1 MFENLLGF
9 DLSSFQWLLVGL
21 CGMMIGLAKTGVF
34 GTQLLIV
41 PIMAGIFGG
50 KPSAGLVLPML
61 ITADIFAVTYYKRYA
76 EWKYILKL
84 LPWTFAGVLVGALF
98 GNAISDVQFQ
108 RTIGLMVI
116 IFISMMIWQ
125 DIRKKDVAVP
135 DYWWFSALM
144 GSAGG
149 FSSMVGNAAGPV
161 MSMYFLSM
169 RLPKNNYIGTW
180 AWFFFLMNLI
190 KVPFHIV
197 LWKTIHLQSL
207 SFDLLMIPP
216 IILGALLGIRIVKF
230 IPEKGYRVL
239 IMAATFVAALLLF
252 YSSSK

>member
-1 MFENLLGF
+1 MLENLLEF
-9 DLSSFQWLLVGL
+9 DLNTIQWSLAGL
-21 CGMMIGLAKTGVF
+21 CAMMIGLSKTGVF

-76 EWKYILKL
+76 EWKYVLKL
-84 LPWTFAGVLVGALF
+84 LPWAFVGVLLGALF
-98 GNAISDVQFQ
+98 GNAISDVLFK

-116 IFISMMIWQ
+116 LFISIMVWQ

-144 GSAGG
+144 GLGGG
-149 FSSMVGNAAGPV
+149 FSSMMGNAAGPV

-169 RLPKNNYIGTW
+169 RFPKNSYIGTW

-190 KVPFHIV
+190 KVPFHV
-197 LWKTIHLQSL
+197 FFWKTIHLQSL
-207 SFDLLMIPP
+207 SFNLLMIPP
-216 IILGALLGIRIVKF
+216 ILIGALLGIRIVKF
-230 IPEKGYRVL
+230 IPEKGYRIL

>member
-1 MFENLLGF
+1 MLENLLGLN
-9 DLSSFQWLLVGL
+9 LSTVQWLLAGL

-50 KPSAGLVLPML
+50 KPSTGLVLPML

-84 LPWTFAGVLVGALF
+84 MPWAFAGIIVGAFF
-98 GNAISDVQFQ
+98 GNAISDAQFKKA
-108 RTIGLMVI
+108 IGLMVI
-116 IFISMMIWQ
+116 VFISFMIWQ
-125 DIRKKDVAVP
+125 DVRKKDVTVP

-144 GSAGG
+144 GLAGG
-149 FSSMVGNAAGPV
+149 FSTMVGNAAGPV

-169 RLPKNNYIGTW
+169 RLPKNSYIGTW
-180 AWFFFLMNLI
+180 AWFFFVANLF
-190 KVPFHIV
+190 KVPFHIFF
-197 LWKTIHLQSL
+197 WKTIHLQSL

-216 IILGALLGIRIVKF
+216 ILIGALLGIRIVKF

-239 IMAATFVAALLLF
+239 IMTATFVAALLLF
-252 YSSSK
+252 YSSPK